1 MSYVLVTLG
10 GVLVGHAAADL
21 WRNGFS
27 LDKVFAGL
35 VGFVLAVWGVTL

>member
-27 LDKVFAGL
+27 MDKISTGFVGL
-35 VGFVLAVWGVTL
+35 VLAVWGFQI